1 VELLFVD
8 YGNMEVVPA
17 TNLRYL
23 TPALAAHPAQC
34 VQCSMYGI
42 EPAGGDRD
50 WSKEACLA
58 FARLVED
65 QKLTVT
71 PRTVYGGSRSLVC
84 LFLCDSY

>member
-23 TPALAAHPAQC
+23 TPALATHPAQC

-71 PRTVYGGSRSLVC
+71 PRTVYGGSLSLVC
-84 LFLCDSY
+84 LYLFDSY